1 VPSLAGLDLSR
12 FCLPGTYEPGFL
24 VPLLRGCKPCPPE
37 IDCDS
42 ESDVNLLRW
51 RSCFRGRLV
60 VGRGHTGVLQC
71 LVEREPHVLGGHG
84 SIQFL
89 SVHEDH
95 GSRFHSHRFPFTHR
109 GAHSLLILSLET
121 CLQLRNVEIM
131 FLSLQAGEFIE
142 FRILPV
148 AATFTADGTLIGVQ
162 VIGIIQ

>member
-1 VPSLAGLDLSR
+1 M
-12 FCLPGTYEPGFL
+12 
-24 VPLLRGCKPCPPE
+24 
-37 IDCDS
+37 
-42 ESDVNLLRW
+42 
-51 RSCFRGRLV
+51 

-162 VIGIIQ
+162 VIGIIPVGVVVLGKRVAQGCELCYIFSSRFELACVRLA